1 MNSMSLLFEVSSTY
15 FKIYC
20 FDQENIS
27 KSWILDIGGKSDIQ
41 KKELINDFIIRE
53 GISLLDYSD
62 ALVFWSNEQTVLV
75 PSNLFE
81 NTSAETLLKLNFGD
95 NFALNTSDFNRIP
108 YIGVV
113 CVYSIPTWIKSFFV
127 IKFSG
132 TKIIH
137 TSTAWTKY
145 LCNKNSSGKLIGLI
159 VLDSEFLTFNCFYDN
174 KPLIYIQTKFQE
186 MEDVIYHVSY
196 SLQQTA
202 SVNLDG
208 NIELFDISG
217 RNMNLINSFTE
228 KINNLGLLANI
239 KFSIHEKVDIAAFKL
254 CV

>member
-1 MNSMSLLFEVSSTY
+1 
-15 FKIYC
+15 
-20 FDQENIS
+20 
-27 KSWILDIGGKSDIQ
+27 
-41 KKELINDFIIRE
+41 
-53 GISLLDYSD
+53 
-62 ALVFWSNEQTVLV
+62 
-75 PSNLFE
+75 
-81 NTSAETLLKLNFGD
+81 
-95 NFALNTSDFNRIP
+95 
-108 YIGVV
+108 
-113 CVYSIPTWIKSFFV
+113 
-127 IKFSG
+127 
-132 TKIIH
+132 
-137 TSTAWTKY
+137 
-145 LCNKNSSGKLIGLI
+145 
-159 VLDSEFLTFNCFYDN
+159 
-174 KPLIYIQTKFQE
+174 